1 MSGFSSADPLMV
13 TEPLGRRALRFSI
26 ILGAH
31 VALFWAGMELA
42 SRPEVRQAAQEL
54 VVRLIESPPSA
65 PEVVPPEPTPPRP
78 QPVRRRVP
86 VEAPQ
91 PVLTVAPEAPAPA
104 VSVAPQPPAPPVAEI
119 APAPPIVTVARFD
132 ADYLSNPKP
141 IYPVASR
148 RLSEEGKVM
157 LRVKVSPG
165 GTALSVDVKQSCG
178 FPRLDEAAKAAVE
191 RWKFVPARRG
201 DEAIESWVSV
211 PVVFSLQ
218 AS

>member
-1 MSGFSSADPLMV
+1 MV
-13 TEPLGRRALRFSI
+13 TESLGRRALRFAI

-31 VALFWAGMELA
+31 IALFWAGMELVA
-42 SRPEVRQAAQEL
+42 SRPEVRQAAQDL
-54 VVRLIESPPSA
+54 VVRLIESPPSV
-65 PEVVPPEPTPPRP
+65 PDIVPPEPVPPRP
-78 QPVRRRVP
+78 QPVRRAVP
-86 VEAPQ
+86 IESPQ
-91 PVLTVAPEAPAPA
+91 PVLTAAPEAPAPS
-104 VSVAPQPPAPPVAEI
+104 VSVAPQPPAPPVAEV
-119 APAPPIVTVARFD
+119 APAPPVVTLARFD

-148 RLSEEGKVM
+148 RLSEEGKVL

-165 GTALSVDVKQSCG
+165 GTALLVEIKQSCG
-178 FPRLDEAAKAAVE
+178 FARLDEAAKAAVE

-211 PVVFSLQ
+211 PVAFSLQ

>member
-1 MSGFSSADPLMV
+1 
-13 TEPLGRRALRFSI
+13 LRFSI